1 MRGIRSRLHMIDR
14 TVSTVDCYMT
24 NTHHSYLPPRFCD
37 PPGSNRSKASHRHDR
52 MATGTGLWL
61 PIRSDDYKQ
70 HSLQIYECGGE
81 EKASAMDA
89 VCASCQSQVSG
100 KFCEECGTEYTPPVT
115 EFCPQCG
122 NPSSQDARFCRR
134 CGFALRDGGVATQR
148 PPSAPPGW
156 TADNQAWGNPN
167 GPQRFLPPPPPPAQN
182 PASNG
187 LSIAAIVC
195 GAVAF
200 LLLPVVF
207 GPIAIIT
214 GAVAWVRGERLGP
227 VGVAVGVCGL
237 IIGMFLGAVI
247 WSAGA

>member
-1 MRGIRSRLHMIDR
+1 MVEIGVLVTR
-14 TVSTVDCYMT
+14 
-24 NTHHSYLPPRFCD
+24 NTLLEFQ
-37 PPGSNRSKASHRHDR
+37 A
-52 MATGTGLWL
+52 
-61 PIRSDDYKQ
+61 
-70 HSLQIYECGGE
+70 CGGE
-81 EKASAMDA
+81 AKASAMDA
-89 VCASCQSQVSG
+89 VCASCRSQVSG
-100 KFCEECGTEYTPPVT
+100 KFCEECGAAYTPPVT

-122 NPSSQDARFCRR
+122 NPSSQEARFCRR
-134 CGFALRDGGVATQR
+134 CGFALRHGGGVTDR

-156 TADNQAWGNPN
+156 TSDNQAWGNPN
-167 GPQRFLPPPPPPAQN
+167 GPQRFLPAPRPLNLAT
-182 PASNG
+182 NG
-187 LSIAAIVC
+187 LSIVAIVC

-237 IIGMFLGAVI
+237 IVGMFLGAVV